1 MSRRRRT
8 GFATPFRPPPLL
20 GGTVLPKG
28 GRTPL
33 WPAGIQGYMD
43 ASGARV
49 LAARIAAGVR
59 IGSRIELISDSDTDL
74 RAGDRG
80 VVRGIETGG
89 DVVVEWERGFHS
101 SINPRNTAFRALAL

>member
-33 WPAGIQGYMD
+33 RPAGIQRYMD
-43 ASGARV
+43 ASGARL

-59 IGSRIELISDSDTDL
+59 VGSRIELIADSDTEL

-80 VVRGIETGG
+80 VVRGIDSGG
-89 DVVVEWERGFHS
+89 DVEVEWERGFHR
-101 SINPRNTAFRALAL
+101 SINPRNTSFRAIAL